1 MKHDHKH
8 KDKHLLK
15 ENEVENDQQKRN
27 REEIKQD
34 DGRGDEKTEV
44 KNAQASGIGAL
55 GRSEE
60 NQIERSGNDISE
72 EDDAVY

>member
-1 MKHDHKH
+1 MKHGHKH

-44 KNAQASGIGAL
+44 KK
-55 GRSEE
+55 
-60 NQIERSGNDISE
+60 RSGLRYRGIRAERRKPNRKIG
-72 EDDAVY
+72 